1 MANPTD
7 AVGLV
12 ETKGY
17 VAAVEAGDAMV
28 KAANVEL
35 VGYESIGGGL
45 VTAVVRGDVA
55 AVKAATDAGAAAA
68 GRVSE
73 VAAVK
78 GVFYRAAPLPA
89 PKVAFLFP
97 GQGAQAVG
105 RAVPIRSCSIGPTAI
120 SGL

>member
-68 GRVSE
+68 
-73 VAAVK
+73 AAS
-78 GVFYRAAPLPA
+78 RRWP
-89 PKVAFLFP
+89 
-97 GQGAQAVG
+97 
-105 RAVPIRSCSIGPTAI
+105 RCT
-120 SGL
+120 

>member
-17 VAAVEAGDAMV
+17 VAAVEAGDAMI

-45 VTAVVRGDVA
+45 VTAIVRGDVA

-68 GRVSE
+68 ARISE
-73 VAAVK
+73 VMAVHVIAKPHESLGATLPIGASKAAK
-78 GVFYRAAPLPA
+78 
-89 PKVAFLFP
+89 
-97 GQGAQAVG
+97 
-105 RAVPIRSCSIGPTAI
+105 
-120 SGL
+120 

>member
-45 VTAVVRGDVA
+45 VTASS
-55 AVKAATDAGAAAA
+55 AATSPPSRPPPTRAPLRR
-68 GRVSE
+68 RVSE
-73 VAAVK
+73 VAAVHVIAK
-78 GVFYRAAPLPA
+78 PHEALGATLP
-89 PKVAFLFP
+89 
-97 GQGAQAVG
+97 
-105 RAVPIRSCSIGPTAI
+105 IGG
-120 SGL
+120 SSK

>member
-68 GRVSE
+68 RRVGELIAVHVIPRPHQE
-73 VAAVK
+73 VERV
-78 GVFYRAAPLPA
+78 LPKA
-89 PKVAFLFP
+89 
-97 GQGAQAVG
+97 
-105 RAVPIRSCSIGPTAI
+105 
-120 SGL
+120 

>member
-12 ETKGY
+12 EAKGY

-45 VTAVVRGDVA
+45 VSAVVRGDVA

-68 GRVSE
+68 ARVSE
-73 VAAVK
+73 VAAVHVIAK
-78 GVFYRAAPLPA
+78 PHESLGSFLPIGASSGPVKAA
-89 PKVAFLFP
+89 K
-97 GQGAQAVG
+97 
-105 RAVPIRSCSIGPTAI
+105 
-120 SGL
+120 